1 MNLYFQNSQ
10 GKMRVIAKISDDIS
24 IEEARAEVATQI
36 RKFCDQRHFKI
47 YYTRVCNAVVDD
59 IPMTQFDVGSH
70 TEFFFTDRILYHP
83 EKGV

>member
-24 IEEARAEVATQI
+24 IEEARAEVAKQI
-36 RKFCDQRHFKI
+36 RQFCDQRHFKI
-47 YYTRVCNAVVDD
+47 YYTRVWNAVVDG

-70 TEFFFTDRILYHP
+70 TEFFFTDQILYHP
-83 EKGV
+83 AKGV